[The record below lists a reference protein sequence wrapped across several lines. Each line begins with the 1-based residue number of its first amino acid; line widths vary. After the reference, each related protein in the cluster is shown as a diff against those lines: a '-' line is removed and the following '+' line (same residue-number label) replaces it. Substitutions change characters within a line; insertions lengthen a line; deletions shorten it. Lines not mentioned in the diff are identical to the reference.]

1 MEIADALK
9 IVRVLSDGVNP
20 YTGEI
25 LQSESICQNPRTLR
39 ALHRA
44 VEALERMQSRERRN
58 RSLPEN
64 AGESWSHEEDRQVC
78 DELRAGVDF
87 RNIAKTHGRTV
98 LAITSRLVKL
108 GMIPPK

>member
-1 MEIADALK
+1 MTNDERMQRESSLIA
-9 IVRVLSDGVNP
+9 
-20 YTGEI
+20 T
-25 LQSESICQNPRTLR
+25 
-39 ALHRA
+39 RA

-98 LAITSRLVKL
+98 LAITSRLAKL